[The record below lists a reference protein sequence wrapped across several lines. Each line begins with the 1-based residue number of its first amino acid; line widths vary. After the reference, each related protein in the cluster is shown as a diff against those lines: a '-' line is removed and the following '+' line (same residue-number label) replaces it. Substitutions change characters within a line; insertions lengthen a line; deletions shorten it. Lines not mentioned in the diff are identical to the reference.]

1 MTAILNYKLKKTRN
15 LSQIF
20 KYLLNKVKIY
30 IHIYFIIN
38 ISSVKTFYE
47 CKRKNT
53 LKEYTRKSVLYKN

>member
-1 MTAILNYKLKKTRN
+1 MTAILNYKLKKKTRN

-20 KYLLNKVKIY
+20 KYLLNKVNIY
-30 IHIYFIIN
+30 IYFIIN